1 MFLSYQKLQK
11 IKTVG
16 KRDLALTG
24 ERGKGDDDSPNK
36 DHLLICNQLSDFEDF
51 SILTTKNNDFKVTL
65 MEILQINK
73 SHPPVNK
80 NK

>member
-1 MFLSYQKLQK
+1 MFLSYQKVQK
-11 IKTVG
+11 IKIVG
-16 KRDLALTG
+16 KRDLVLTG

-36 DHLLICNQLSDFEDF
+36 DHLLIWNHLSDFEDS
-51 SILTTKNNDFKVTL
+51 SILATKYNDFKVTL
-65 MEILQINK
+65 MVILLINK